1 MRLTVELLSPV
12 SRLVTILTVVCG
24 AAAFIG
30 LSSAQFII
38 SVITDPEA
46 RAETAIVEGAANY
59 FPNSAWAQA
68 RMASRLIESGVDVS
82 ADHERTSERAVYY
95 AARAVAL
102 APLNYEFRILLA
114 AAKELRGDLAGAEAE
129 LRAALKLAPHLVTIH
144 WRLANLLLREEK
156 MGQAGA
162 EFRLANEADP
172 ELLTPTLNLLWQ
184 ASDGKIEAISAAV
197 GAGPES
203 QLALAQFL
211 ITQEKFEAAV
221 KIANSLDRRE
231 ILNLPES
238 GKLLDSLISA
248 DRIDEASEL
257 WREFFGAGGTSLMWN
272 ESFETPIRSNF
283 AQFDWNLGQSKYAKI
298 GVTTATAR
306 TGQRSLKISYNGVDT
321 TTLNN
326 EARQLVKAR
335 PGARYTLACYVK
347 AERLLTPGG
356 PQVVVTTQDSATP
369 IAASAAIEAGSYD
382 WRLLTMDFVAPS
394 DARALI
400 IAIKQT
406 PQFSYVDPTSGT
418 VWFDDFDLTERSPL
432 PLRKMALIPAFR
444 RPAVQ
449 PPKAGNYSAPRVL
462 GS

>member
-1 MRLTVELLSPV
+1 MRITVELLSPV
-12 SRLVTILTVVCG
+12 SRLVIIVTVICG
-24 AAAFIG
+24 AAAFIS
-30 LSSAQFII
+30 LSSAQFIT

-46 RAETAIVEGAANY
+46 RAETAIIEGAANY
-59 FPNSAWAQA
+59 FPSSALTQA

-82 ADHERTSERAVYY
+82 EEHERTSERAVYY

-129 LRAALKLAPHLVTIH
+129 LRAALKLAPHLVTVH

-156 MGQAGA
+156 IEQAGP

-172 ELLTPTLNLLWQ
+172 ELLMPTLNLLWQ
-184 ASDGKIEAISAAV
+184 ASDGKIEALSAAV
-197 GAGPES
+197 GADPES

-211 ITQEKFEAAV
+211 IAQEKFEVAV
-221 KIANSLDRRE
+221 KIANSLDHRE

-248 DRIDEASEL
+248 DRIDLASEL
-257 WREFFGAGGTSLMWN
+257 WREFFGAGDKSLMWN

-298 GVTTATAR
+298 EVTTATAR
-306 TGQRSLKISYNGVDT
+306 TGQRSLKISYKGVDT

-326 EARQLVKAR
+326 EARQLVNAR

-356 PQVVVTTQDSATP
+356 PQVVVTTQDSATT

-394 DARALI
+394 NAHALI

-406 PQFSYVDPTSGT
+406 PQFSYVDPTRGT
-418 VWFDDFDLTERSPL
+418 VWFDDFDLTERL
-432 PLRKMALIPAFR
+432 PMPPRKIASVPAFR
-444 RPAVQ
+444 RPPVQ
-449 PPKAGNYSAPRVL
+449 PPKGGPQSASRVW
-462 GS
+462 GF